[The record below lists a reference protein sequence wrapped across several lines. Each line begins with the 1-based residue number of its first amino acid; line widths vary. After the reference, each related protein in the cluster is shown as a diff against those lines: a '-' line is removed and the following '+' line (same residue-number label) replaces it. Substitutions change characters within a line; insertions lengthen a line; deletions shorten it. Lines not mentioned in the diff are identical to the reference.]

1 MKLIKHFFI
10 YSYLIFFYSCASIKP
25 PPGGPVDDIPPQ
37 IIEVFPPSGT
47 TNLKSSKIVL
57 KFSEYMDEASFK
69 NNIKVYPRL
78 EKPLEF
84 KFKGDEIILSLPNLL
99 DSTITY
105 IFYLN
110 RNIKDEH
117 GIPLANTEQLAYSTG
132 DKISSGTIGGKI
144 YGHGQKSVH
153 LWKINDTKTDSIFA
167 IQPDYITDVSKEGF
181 YSFRYLTD
189 GEYKILVVDKSGAGQ
204 PLNANLTAHGLY
216 WENTLKLEENDSLS
230 NIDMRL
236 WKEPQKLKLLR
247 GEWSAFNFGKLIFN
261 IDLPE
266 NIVAELIIKKG
277 KGTTADSLRYYQ
289 DSIDPKI
296 LIFEVADS
304 IKSNSILAYIK
315 SLRSNNELL
324 LDSSE
329 ILIQIPQKPDT
340 SFLQILKP
348 TQNYQIIPNKLDVV
362 ELELIFSKPIQ
373 LSENSIYLPKL
384 FKNDS
389 IPVNINIKQINPM
402 HYQLVP
408 LSPWSENEKYKL
420 EIDKRGVLSGNS
432 KGLKDSVSMIN
443 LHTTKSIGFGTVSGK
458 ISELKQLNIV
468 VELFSVKSPSLS
480 QTSFV
485 NSDSK
490 FEFST
495 VPEDNYSLYFFRD
508 FDKDMKYSYGKAYQD
523 IPSEWF
529 YFYPD
534 TFEVRANWETELVPI
549 KLPEVK

>member
-10 YSYLIFFYSCASIKP
+10 YSFLVLFYSCASIKP
-25 PPGGPVDDIPPQ
+25 PPGGPVDEIPPQ
-37 IIEVFPPSGT
+37 IIEVIPPSGT
-47 TNLKSSKIVL
+47 TNLTSSKIIL

-78 EKPLEF
+78 EKPLEV

-132 DKISSGTIGGKI
+132 DKISSGAIGGKV

-153 LWKINDTKTDSIFA
+153 LWKINNTKIDSIYA
-167 IQPDYITDVSKEGF
+167 NQPDYITDVSKEGF
-181 YSFRYLTD
+181 YSFRYLAAGD
-189 GEYKILVVDKSGAGQ
+189 YKILAVDKSGAGQ
-204 PLNANLTAHGLY
+204 PLNSNLIAHGLH
-216 WENTLKLEENDSLS
+216 WEDKLKLEENDSLS

-261 IDLPE
+261 NDLPE
-266 NIVAELIIKKG
+266 NIVAELIIKKD
-277 KGTTADSLRYYQ
+277 KGTTVDSLRYYQ
-289 DSIDPKI
+289 DSIDPKNLI
-296 LIFEVADS
+296 LEVADS
-304 IKSNSILAYIK
+304 IKSNSITVFIETLK
-315 SLRSNNELL
+315 SNNELL
-324 LDSSE
+324 LESSE
-329 ILIQIPQKPDT
+329 VLIQIPQKPDT

-348 TQNYQIIPNKLDVV
+348 TQNYQIFPNKLDVA
-362 ELELIFSKPIQ
+362 ELELIFSRPIK

-402 HYQLVP
+402 HYRLIP
-408 LSPWSENEKYKL
+408 LSQWSEDEKYKL
-420 EIDKRGVLSGNS
+420 KIDQRGILAESGR
-432 KGLKDSVSMIN
+432 GLKDSVNTIN
-443 LHTTKSIGFGTVSGK
+443 LRTAKSIGFGTVTGK
-458 ISELKQLNIV
+458 ISELKQFNIA
-468 VELFSVKSPSLS
+468 VELFSVKNPSLS

-495 VPEDNYSLYFFRD
+495 VPEDNYSLFFFRD
-508 FDKDMKYSYGKAYQD
+508 IDKDMKYNYGKAYQD

-534 TFEVRANWETELVPI
+534 TFEVRANWETEIVPV
-549 KLPEVK
+549 KLLEVK